1 MINTLL
7 SFVQYDFFI
16 YALIT
21 GICISLC
28 AALLGV
34 NLVLKRFSMI
44 GEGLSHLGFGAA
56 AVALSLGFA
65 PLYITLPAVLL
76 AAFLLL
82 KSGNGK
88 FLKGDSAIALI
99 SSSSLAIGYTAIKIA
114 GGGSIDINSYM
125 FGSIY
130 TVGFSDMLLT
140 VIVCFAVISL
150 YIIFYNRIFSVTF
163 DEDFACATGIKVS
176 RYDTLLACLTAIV
189 VVIGMKMMGA
199 LLISSLI
206 IFPVLSAA
214 RVCKSYKS
222 VMILSGAVSVFNFL
236 MGLIFSLIVNS
247 SPGASVVIVSLFTF
261 LIFSLTRKVFIK

>member
-7 SFVQYDFFI
+7 SFFEYDFFI

-34 NLVLKRFSMI
+34 SLVLKRFSMI
-44 GEGLSHLGFGAA
+44 GDGLSHVGFGAA
-56 AVALSLGFA
+56 AVALSFGLT
-65 PLYITLPAVLL
+65 PLYITLPAVLV

-82 KSGNGK
+82 KSGGGK
-88 FLKGDSAIALI
+88 FLKGDSAVALI
-99 SSSSLAIGYTAIKIA
+99 SCSALAIGYTAIKIA

-140 VIVCFAVISL
+140 VIISVAVILL
-150 YIIFYNRIFSVTF
+150 YIIFYNKIFSVTF
-163 DEDFACATGIKVS
+163 DEDFASATGIMVS
-176 RYDTLLACLTAIV
+176 HYDTLLAILTAVV

-199 LLISSLI
+199 LLISGLI
-206 IFPVLSAA
+206 IFPVLSAV

-222 VMILSGAVSVFNFL
+222 VIILSGAVSCFNFV
-236 MGLIFSLIVNS
+236 MGLIFSLIINS
-247 SPGASVVIVSLFTF
+247 SPGASVIIVSLFTF
-261 LIFSLTRKVFIK
+261 VIFTIIRKFL